1 MLRNKGAL
9 HFGAAD
15 EEGLQDL
22 VEAEGHVDGL
32 VVDVVAQCVLLK
44 IGLEVV
50 HLAAVVFGDVSG
62 L

>member
-1 MLRNKGAL
+1 MLRIKGAL

-50 HLAAVVFGDVSG
+50 HLALDQ
-62 L
+62 